1 MPGYRAAIHE
11 AVPRISVLDDVPLCG
26 GQEVGGGGGAKETD
40 LSARSSVFVLSEAGM
55 EKDWHIVQ
63 KSIKEGLQ
71 VDRGESAIAIARGR
85 GS

>member
-1 MPGYRAAIHE
+1 M
-11 AVPRISVLDDVPLCG
+11 
-26 GQEVGGGGGAKETD
+26 KETD

-55 EKDWHIVQ
+55 EKDWYIVL

-71 VDRGESAIAIARGR
+71 IDRGESAIARGR